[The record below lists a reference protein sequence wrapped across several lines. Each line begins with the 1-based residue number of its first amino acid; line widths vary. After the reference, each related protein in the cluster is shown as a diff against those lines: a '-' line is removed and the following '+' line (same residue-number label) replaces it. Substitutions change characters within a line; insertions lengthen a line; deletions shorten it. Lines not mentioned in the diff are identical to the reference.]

1 MEWSARDALHERQR
15 HPTAAARA
23 RRVVVRRCVLP
34 VRRSLV
40 AYGLMCLG
48 LVGYGE
54 APVQPGPDKDTPR
67 ARPRGC
73 EGPRQGPGVGRGPMP
88 GVVEPPPGHPERL
101 RPDMPLTEL
110 ERALARQLSGSLTND
125 DPTVS

>member
-1 MEWSARDALHERQR
+1 MEWSARDALHSRQR

-23 RRVVVRRCVLP
+23 GRIVVRHCVLP
-34 VRRSLV
+34 VWRSLV

-48 LVGYGE
+48 LVGRDE
-54 APVQPGPDKDTPR
+54 APVQPGPDKDTLR

-73 EGPRQGPGVGRGPMP
+73 EQQGQGPGAGRGPMP

-101 RPDMPLTEL
+101 RPDMPLTEV